1 MSEERILEVL
11 SDFGDGLEAVA
22 FKLKKD
28 VAALAGKKESSTP
41 KTYDPEKIAWL
52 STTGSNGPYEK
63 ASADK
68 TSQPPD
74 FVALLEDLKVHNG
87 KLQRQGMFYWL
98 FERGPPAIGR
108 KPSKKA

>member
-1 MSEERILEVL
+1 MSEILEVL
-11 SDFGDGLEAVA
+11 SDFANALEAAGV
-22 FKLKKD
+22 KLKHD
-28 VAALAGKKESSTP
+28 VAALAIGKEPSS
-41 KTYDPEKIAWL
+41 KGYDPEKIAWL

-74 FVALLEDLKVHNG
+74 FIALLEDLKVHNG

-98 FERGPPAIGR
+98 FDKGPSAIGR
-108 KPSKKA
+108 KPAKKA